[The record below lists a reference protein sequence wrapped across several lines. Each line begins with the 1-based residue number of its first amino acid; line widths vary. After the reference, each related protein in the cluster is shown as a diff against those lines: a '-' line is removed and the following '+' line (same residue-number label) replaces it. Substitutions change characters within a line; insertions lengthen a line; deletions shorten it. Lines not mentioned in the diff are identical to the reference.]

1 MTDEPRRGRP
11 PYQPTEK
18 DRAMVKAMI
27 GFGIPDYDI
36 AAVLSLSPPT
46 LRKYYADE
54 LRVGHIEMNAKVAS
68 SLYKRATGD
77 GPDAVK
83 AAMFWLE
90 CRAGWRR
97 PPRDAVEIPG
107 KKEQRE
113 IDARTAATGT
123 PWAQLL
129 Q

>member
-1 MTDEPRRGRP
+1 MPLGRP
-11 PYQPTEK
+11 PYAPTEK
-18 DRAMVKAMI
+18 DRSMVRAMI
-27 GFGIPDYDI
+27 GFGIQDYEI
-36 AAVLSLSPPT
+36 ARVLGISAPT

-54 LRVGHIEMNAKVAS
+54 LAVGHIEMNAKVAN

-97 PPRDAVEIPG
+97 SPREEFNHPG
-107 KKEQRE
+107 KKEQRI
-113 IDARTAATGT
+113 IDARTAEVGT
-123 PWAQLL
+123 TWETLL